1 MKKVYKFSATWC
13 PPCKRLSEN
22 LRNIE
27 SPIQIE
33 EIDIDLDENKELSRK
48 FKIRGI
54 PTMVIVDGDVE
65 LKRKSGP
72 MSAKEYLE
80 WVNE

>member
-22 LRNIE
+22 LRDVE

-33 EIDIDLDENKELSRK
+33 EIDIDQNNELPRK
-48 FKIRGI
+48 FNIHGI
-54 PTMVIVDGDVE
+54 PTMVIVENDIE

-72 MSAKEYLE
+72 MTAKEYLE
-80 WVNE
+80 WVNS